1 MRESEL
7 NLSGLAFARL
17 DLKSKNEAAETLAKG
32 QGQSQGYIW
41 DLTNSICFSN
51 WKSASHS
58 ERLPCLLRGHRMWHT
73 SKKSGL
79 GLGLAIALLEW
90 PGHRAQRVN
99 IYTVYRIPFRTWIA
113 LWLCVFSPWNFYSCA
128 QESSLDVNYFVVKG
142 FLTTWMS
149 VALSWHQLTMRL
161 SSQKFLILG
170 LGPGFG
176 VCMYVFLHVQCF
188 SFRDCLCQQSCKDR
202 ALNSMAGNTIS
213 INVAGSMLAVLLAS
227 VFG

>member
-32 QGQSQGYIW
+32 HGQSQGYIW

-79 GLGLAIALLEW
+79 GL
-90 PGHRAQRVN
+90 AQRVN
-99 IYTVYRIPFRTWIA
+99 RAPYNHILNYNYNMIYNI
-113 LWLCVFSPWNFYSCA
+113 
-128 QESSLDVNYFVVKG
+128 
-142 FLTTWMS
+142 
-149 VALSWHQLTMRL
+149 
-161 SSQKFLILG
+161 
-170 LGPGFG
+170 
-176 VCMYVFLHVQCF
+176 
-188 SFRDCLCQQSCKDR
+188 
-202 ALNSMAGNTIS
+202 
-213 INVAGSMLAVLLAS
+213 
-227 VFG
+227 